1 MNNETPERNIPAP
14 PVNAENQRYFDAT
27 AQGTL
32 LIGHCKDCRQFHFY
46 PRTLCPFCFSERT
59 EWVPAA
65 GTGTI
70 YSYST
75 SHRGV
80 PIPYTIA
87 YVTLDEGVSMM
98 TNLVDCEIER
108 LSPGQR
114 VKVVFK
120 AAEGGSNIPMFTP
133 I

>member
-1 MNNETPERNIPAP
+1 MSNDATERNIPAP
-14 PVNAENQRYFDAT
+14 PVNAENQRYFDAS
-27 AQGTL
+27 ARGTL
-32 LIGHCKDCRQFHFY
+32 LIGHCNECGRPHFY
-46 PRTLCPFCFSERT
+46 PRSLCPFCFSDRT
-59 EWVPAA
+59 DWLPAA

-80 PIPYTIA
+80 PVPYTIA
-87 YVTLDEGVSMM
+87 YVTLDEGVTMM
-98 TNLVDCEIER
+98 TNLVDCAVEKLKI
-108 LSPGQR
+108 GQR

-120 AAEGGSNIPMFTP
+120 QADGGHSIPMFTT